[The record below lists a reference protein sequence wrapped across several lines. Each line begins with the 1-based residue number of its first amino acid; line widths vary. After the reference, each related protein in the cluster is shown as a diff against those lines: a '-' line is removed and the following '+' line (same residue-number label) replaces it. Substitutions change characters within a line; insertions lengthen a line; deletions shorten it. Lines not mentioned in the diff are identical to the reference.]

1 MMNHLPTIF
10 YFYSASCC
18 CCLRDF
24 QLDIAQGKNVQLLRG
39 CWCRLN
45 VCVCRFL
52 PFSSEFVYRR
62 GWKSERWAQ
71 GSVSVCLGRHSKLWS
86 VARRRKVVSFKRKN
100 QSIACHSKSSSV
112 FAEFNGFGF
121 GHSVQRKRCP
131 CNSHRLDELFS
142 DRRINGRSLRACRET
157 GGPAETRCRRY

>member
-1 MMNHLPTIF
+1 LTHQLDGTSLSVCLVDSPEFCWLFSHRHWIQSRLTFSFFSPITTIKVVFFSCSAPKNCLMTRRMMNHLPTIF

-62 GWKSERWAQ
+62 GWKSERWA
-71 GSVSVCLGRHSKLWS
+71 
-86 VARRRKVVSFKRKN
+86 
-100 QSIACHSKSSSV
+100 
-112 FAEFNGFGF
+112 
-121 GHSVQRKRCP
+121 
-131 CNSHRLDELFS
+131 
-142 DRRINGRSLRACRET
+142 
-157 GGPAETRCRRY
+157 